1 MMQTTMQYRLD
12 AADLRLILALSRAG
26 KLAGAGERL
35 GVDSSTVFRS
45 LQRIERGLG
54 VVLFERSRRGY
65 SPNELAQ
72 ALAEQGERLEAV
84 LEAASSALQTEP
96 AQVAGTVR
104 LTTTDTV
111 LHGLIAPALG
121 PLKQLHP
128 LLSFDISTG
137 NELANLTRRDAD
149 IAVRATKRPP
159 QHLVGKC
166 IGPVRVALYAG
177 AGSGVTLADV
187 EAERVA
193 WVAPD
198 EALPEHP
205 SVQWRRKRFP
215 KVAPLYKVSSI
226 LSVAD
231 LVGQHLGVGLLPV
244 FLAERQPRLLRLTD
258 EIAECQT
265 ELWLLTHAEA
275 RHQRR
280 VAAVYSYLAQ
290 HVVLP

>member
-1 MMQTTMQYRLD
+1 MQYRLD
-12 AADLRLILALSRAG
+12 AGDLRLILALSRAG
-26 KLAGAGERL
+26 KLAEAGERL

-45 LQRIERGLG
+45 LQRIERSLGL
-54 VVLFERSRRGY
+54 VLFERSRRGY

-72 ALAEQGERLEAV
+72 TLAEQGERLEAV
-84 LEAASSALQTEP
+84 LEAASSALQMEP

-104 LTTTDTV
+104 LTMTDTV
-111 LHGLIAPALG
+111 LHGLIAPAFG

-166 IGPVRVALYAG
+166 IGPVRVALYAA

-205 SVQWRRKRFP
+205 SVLWRRQRYP

-231 LVGQHLGVGLLPV
+231 LVAQNLGVGLLPI
-244 FLAERQPRLLRLTD
+244 FLGERQPRLLRLTD
-258 EIAECQT
+258 EISECQT

>member
-1 MMQTTMQYRLD
+1 MMRTMQYRLD

-111 LHGLIAPALG
+111 LHGLIGPALG

-149 IAVRATKRPP
+149 IAVRATRRPP